1 MARSPTSSSS
11 DETEGILKEPAL
23 TAQPHGAVSATKALF
38 QAAPARTLDDQRL
51 AEWTAQVARFRDLAA
66 AFAPTA
72 GE

>member
-1 MARSPTSSSS
+1 MWAGIAR
-11 DETEGILKEPAL
+11 ILKEPAL
-23 TAQPHGAVSATKALF
+23 TAHPHCAVSATKALL

-51 AEWTAQVARFRDLAA
+51 AELTARVARFRDLAA